1 MAQDLGRARM
11 NFLVSSSATCRLG
24 VGVPVEQSYRRPSS
38 VGAFLLGEAGLFD
51 GRRAVTH

>member
-11 NFLVSSSATCRLG
+11 NFLVSSSAMCRLG